1 MNYLFFFFTNTN
13 IRIIFHFRLQQ
24 ILQIFSTI
32 PSPRYDFFL
41 NNADQNF
48 PPFLPRLKRKKQIIE
63 WSGASIQRP
72 RFRDTLTLGA
82 DFHRISSLPRLFR
95 NAIDSRVYRCRGL
108 KRDAWYVLTV
118 ACHVHAPVTPV
129 KQRRLG
135 RKPRLDR
142 SIIPQKLVRRGQ
154 SCALEADRGS
164 LESDSTFTVCL
175 RHPWIFMKRFDI
187 PLRSVAARTR
197 LFSTVC
203 SDEWMRVHYTT
214 LGFDKVEC
222 VWIPGV
228 GVRWTCPRFDH
239 YRFPRR
245 FFRFQVDRFFFLEAS
260 EDLKWFSKFSQRF
273 GDIRVYVH
281 VYKTCAGSTCINFY

>member
-1 MNYLFFFFTNTN
+1 MPINRNIELPFLFFYKYEYTNY
-13 IRIIFHFRLQQ
+13 ISIFDFNKSYKYFQPFLPQ
-24 ILQIFSTI
+24 
-32 PSPRYDFFL
+32 DFFL

-175 RHPWIFMKRFDI
+175 RHP
-187 PLRSVAARTR
+187 
-197 LFSTVC
+197 
-203 SDEWMRVHYTT
+203 
-214 LGFDKVEC
+214 
-222 VWIPGV
+222 
-228 GVRWTCPRFDH
+228 
-239 YRFPRR
+239 
-245 FFRFQVDRFFFLEAS
+245 
-260 EDLKWFSKFSQRF
+260 
-273 GDIRVYVH
+273 
-281 VYKTCAGSTCINFY
+281 